1 MLYGIDVS
9 HHNARQ
15 IAAGTLD
22 ITKPEFVI
30 MKATEGRTYR
40 DPMMYEYFS
49 TLDMNRQLFG
59 FYHYARPENNDPDAE
74 AKHFLSV
81 VGEYAGSALLALD
94 VEGKS
99 FLLNDRDLAAWV
111 LEWCR
116 YIQDETGVLPLV
128 YTGTEGLLKFG
139 DAILREN
146 IGLWFARY
154 RAKLDK
160 EMYAPYPFWAIWQ
173 HTSNPWD
180 MDRFNGNRDQWMKY
194 CTPRKR

>member
-1 MLYGIDVS
+1 MLNGIDIS
-9 HHNARQ
+9 HHNSRQ
-15 IAAGTLD
+15 IAAGTLN
-22 ITKPEFVI
+22 ITRPDFVI

-40 DPMMYEYFS
+40 DPLMNQYLS
-49 TLDMNRQLFG
+49 TLDMSRQLFG

-74 AKHFLSV
+74 AKHFLSR
-81 VGEYAGSALLALD
+81 VGEYAGRALLALD

-99 FLLNDRDLAAWV
+99 FTVGDQKLAAWV

-116 YIQDETGVLPLV
+116 YVEDETGVLPLV
-128 YTGTEGLLKFG
+128 YTGTEGLKRIG
-139 DAILREN
+139 DAILRED
-146 IGLWFARY
+146 IGLWYPRY
-154 RAKLDK
+154 RTELKK

-173 HTSNPWD
+173 FTSTPWD